1 MPKFSPLCFNL
12 PVNPSIQV
20 MRSLDSYNDVELK
33 KFQINKKHFSNIIY
47 PQNKK
52 INSPFIVRENW
63 EKFIQNKWYLKK
75 YKPSIYYYKI
85 SNPTRQIIG
94 FIGSLSTHDF
104 FNNNVTIHE
113 QTYSKRVQHMTNY
126 IKTVKIQAEP
136 VIVIHESPL
145 PVTLILNKIENKKCS
160 VDFEFENTK
169 HQLWRLNETQNE
181 ILNTWSQKQ
190 NYFHLADGHH
200 RSECMINLSKD
211 IKADL
216 PISTFL
222 VHQNQISLD
231 SFVWFSKNNID
242 NSIQLKLVDRLIELG
257 AIKFLN
263 KSESVIDFS
272 LIVKINNSFYGL
284 MIQESK
290 DETIPHYINNFILK
304 GFNEIQNTLEY
315 RPNLSHLKIS
325 KTTLSESLAFYMKP
339 ISKQSLFD
347 NAKNKIFLPA
357 KSTYISPKM
366 LTGMVVSS
374 LVNI

>member
-1 MPKFSPLCFNL
+1 MPKFSPLSFNL

-85 SNPTRQIIG
+85 SNPTKQIVG

-104 FNNNVTIHE
+104 FNNNVTMHE

-231 SFVWFSKNNID
+231 SFVWFSKNNMD

-304 GFNEIQNTLEY
+304 DFNKIQNTLEY

>member
-12 PVNPSIQV
+12 PENPSIQV
-20 MRSLDSYNDVELK
+20 MNSLDSYNDVELK

-52 INSPFIVRENW
+52 INNPFVVRKNW

-75 YKPSIYYYKI
+75 YKPNIYYYKI
-85 SNPTRQIIG
+85 SNPTKQIIG

-104 FNNNVTIHE
+104 LNNNVTMHE
-113 QTYSKRVQHMTNY
+113 QTYSRRVQHMTNY

-145 PVTLILNKIENKKCS
+145 PVALKLNKIENKKCS
-160 VDFEFENTK
+160 LDFEFEDTR

-181 ILNTWSQKQ
+181 ILDTWSQKQ

-222 VHQNQISLD
+222 VHQDQISLD

-263 KSESVIDFS
+263 KNESVINFS

-290 DETIPHYINNFILK
+290 EESIPHYINNFILK
-304 GFNEIQNTLEY
+304 DFNKIQKTLEY
-315 RPNLSHLKIS
+315 RPNLSHLKIL
-325 KTTLSESLAFYMKP
+325 KTTLSESLSFYMKP

>member
-1 MPKFSPLCFNL
+1 MPKFSPLNFNL

-20 MRSLDSYNDVELK
+20 MMSLDSNNDVEFK
-33 KFQINKKHFSNIIY
+33 KFKINKKHFSNIIY

-52 INSPFIVRENW
+52 INSPFIVRKNW

-75 YKPSIYYYKI
+75 NKPSIYFYKI
-85 SNPTRQIIG
+85 SNPSKQIIG
-94 FIGSLSTHDF
+94 FIGSLSIHDF
-104 FNNNVTIHE
+104 FKNNITMHE

-136 VIVIHESPL
+136 VMVIHESPL
-145 PVTLILNKIENKKCS
+145 PVSLKLNKIENKKCS
-160 VDFEFENTK
+160 LDFEFEETR
-169 HQLWRLNETQNE
+169 HQLWRLNETQNK
-181 ILNTWSQKQ
+181 ILENWSQKQ

-200 RSECMINLSKD
+200 RTQCMINLYLD
-211 IKADL
+211 IKADI

-222 VHQNQISLD
+222 VHQDQISLD

-242 NSIQLKLVDRLIELG
+242 ISIQFKLIDRLIELG

-263 KSESVIDFS
+263 TSKSVIDFS

-284 MIQESK
+284 MIQESEE
-290 DETIPHYINNFILK
+290 ETIPNYINNFILK
-304 GFNEIQNTLEY
+304 DFNEIQNTLEY
-315 RPNLSHLKIS
+315 RPNLSSSKNL
-325 KTTLSESLAFYMKP
+325 KTTLSESLTFYMKP
-339 ISKQSLFD
+339 ISKKSLFD

-357 KSTYISPKM
+357 KSTFFSPKM
-366 LTGMVVSS
+366 LSGMVVSS

>member
-85 SNPTRQIIG
+85 SNPTKQIVG

-104 FNNNVTIHE
+104 FNNNVTMHE
-113 QTYSKRVQHMTNY
+113 QTYYKRVQHMTNY

-200 RSECMINLSKD
+200 RTECMINLSKE
-211 IKADL
+211 IKADF
-216 PISTFL
+216 PVSAFL

-242 NSIQLKLVDRLIELG
+242 NSIQLQLVDRLLELG

-263 KSESVIDFS
+263 KSESVINFS

-284 MIQESK
+284 MIQESN
-290 DETIPHYINNFILK
+290 EENIPHYINNFILK
-304 GFNEIQNTLEY
+304 DFNKIQNTLEY

>member
-85 SNPTRQIIG
+85 SNPTKQIVG

-104 FNNNVTIHE
+104 FNNNVTMHE

-145 PVTLILNKIENKKCS
+145 PVTLKLNKIENKKCS
-160 VDFEFENTK
+160 VDFKFEDTR

-290 DETIPHYINNFILK
+290 KETIPNYINNFILK
-304 GFNEIQNTLEY
+304 DFNKIQKTLEY
-315 RPNLSHLKIS
+315 RPNLGSSKIL

-339 ISKQSLFD
+339 ISKQSLFN

>member
-52 INSPFIVRENW
+52 INNPFVVRKNW

-85 SNPTRQIIG
+85 SNPTKQIVG

-104 FNNNVTIHE
+104 FNNNVTMHE

-222 VHQNQISLD
+222 VHQDQISLD
-231 SFVWFSKNNID
+231 SFVWFSKNNMD

-315 RPNLSHLKIS
+315 RPNLSHLKIL

>member
-85 SNPTRQIIG
+85 SNPTKQIVG

-104 FNNNVTIHE
+104 FNNNVTMHE

-315 RPNLSHLKIS
+315 RPNLSHLKIL
-325 KTTLSESLAFYMKP
+325 KTTLSESLTFYMKP

>member
-85 SNPTRQIIG
+85 SNPTKQIVG

-104 FNNNVTIHE
+104 FNNNVTMHE

-231 SFVWFSKNNID
+231 SFVWFSKNNMD

-290 DETIPHYINNFILK
+290 KETIPNYINNFILK
-304 GFNEIQNTLEY
+304 DFNKIQKTLEY
-315 RPNLSHLKIS
+315 RPNLGSPKIL

>member
-12 PVNPSIQV
+12 PENPSIQV

-85 SNPTRQIIG
+85 SNPTKQIVG

-104 FNNNVTIHE
+104 FNNNVTMHE

-231 SFVWFSKNNID
+231 SFVWFSKNNMD

>member
-12 PVNPSIQV
+12 PENPSIQV
-20 MRSLDSYNDVELK
+20 MSSLDSYNDVELK

-52 INSPFIVRENW
+52 INNPFVVRKNW

-75 YKPSIYYYKI
+75 YKPNIYYYKI
-85 SNPTRQIIG
+85 SNPTKQIIG

-104 FNNNVTIHE
+104 LNNNVTMHE
-113 QTYSKRVQHMTNY
+113 QTYSRRVQHMTNY

-145 PVTLILNKIENKKCS
+145 PVALKLNKIENKKCS
-160 VDFEFENTK
+160 VDFEFEDTR

-181 ILNTWSQKQ
+181 ILDTWSQKQ

-222 VHQNQISLD
+222 VHQDQISLD

-263 KSESVIDFS
+263 KNESVINFS

-290 DETIPHYINNFILK
+290 EESIPHYINNFILK
-304 GFNEIQNTLEY
+304 DFNKIQKTLEY
-315 RPNLSHLKIS
+315 RPNLSHLKIL
-325 KTTLSESLAFYMKP
+325 KTTLSESLSFYMKP

>member
-85 SNPTRQIIG
+85 SNPTKQIVG

-104 FNNNVTIHE
+104 FNNNVTMHE

-145 PVTLILNKIENKKCS
+145 PVALKLNKIENKKCS
-160 VDFEFENTK
+160 VDFEFEDTR

-315 RPNLSHLKIS
+315 RPNLSHLKIL

>member
-12 PVNPSIQV
+12 PENPSIQV

-52 INSPFIVRENW
+52 INNPFVVRKNW

-75 YKPSIYYYKI
+75 YKPNIYYYKI
-85 SNPTRQIIG
+85 SNPTKQIIG

-104 FNNNVTIHE
+104 FNNNVTMHE

-145 PVTLILNKIENKKCS
+145 PVALKLNKIENKKCS
-160 VDFEFENTK
+160 VDFEFEDTR

-216 PISTFL
+216 PISSFL

-242 NSIQLKLVDRLIELG
+242 NSIQLKLVDRLIKLG

-290 DETIPHYINNFILK
+290 DETIPHYINNYILK

-315 RPNLSHLKIS
+315 RPNLSHLKIL

>member
-85 SNPTRQIIG
+85 SNPTKQIVG

-104 FNNNVTIHE
+104 FNNNVTMHE

-160 VDFEFENTK
+160 VDFEFEDTR

-231 SFVWFSKNNID
+231 SFVWFSKNNMD

-290 DETIPHYINNFILK
+290 KETIPNYINNFILK
-304 GFNEIQNTLEY
+304 DFNKIQKTLEY
-315 RPNLSHLKIS
+315 RPNLGSPKIL

-339 ISKQSLFD
+339 ISKQSLFN

>member
-85 SNPTRQIIG
+85 SNPTKQIVG

-104 FNNNVTIHE
+104 FNNNVTMHE

>member
-1 MPKFSPLCFNL
+1 MPKFSPLSFNL

-75 YKPSIYYYKI
+75 YKPNIYYYKI
-85 SNPTRQIIG
+85 SNPTKQIIG

-104 FNNNVTIHE
+104 FNNNVTMHE

-231 SFVWFSKNNID
+231 SFVWFSKNNMD

>member
-85 SNPTRQIIG
+85 SNPTKQIVG

-104 FNNNVTIHE
+104 FNNNVTMHE

-231 SFVWFSKNNID
+231 SFVWFSKNNMD

-315 RPNLSHLKIS
+315 RPNLNHLKIL

>member
-85 SNPTRQIIG
+85 SNPTKQIVG

-104 FNNNVTIHE
+104 FNNNVTMHE

-315 RPNLSHLKIS
+315 RPNLSHLKIL

>member
-52 INSPFIVRENW
+52 INNPFIVRENW
-63 EKFIQNKWYLKK
+63 KKFIQNKWYLKK

-85 SNPTRQIIG
+85 SNPTKQIVG

-104 FNNNVTIHE
+104 FNNNVTMHE

-231 SFVWFSKNNID
+231 SFVWFSKNNMD

>member
-85 SNPTRQIIG
+85 SNPTKQIVG

-104 FNNNVTIHE
+104 FNNNVTMHE

-200 RSECMINLSKD
+200 RTECMINLSKE
-211 IKADL
+211 IKADF
-216 PISTFL
+216 PVSTFL

-231 SFVWFSKNNID
+231 SFVWFSKNNMD

-315 RPNLSHLKIS
+315 RPNLSHLKIL

>member
-75 YKPSIYYYKI
+75 YKPNIYYYKI
-85 SNPTRQIIG
+85 SNPTKQIVG

-104 FNNNVTIHE
+104 FNNNVTMHE

-231 SFVWFSKNNID
+231 SFVWFSKNNMD

-315 RPNLSHLKIS
+315 RPNLSHLKIL

>member
-85 SNPTRQIIG
+85 SNPTKQIVG

-104 FNNNVTIHE
+104 FNNNVTMHE

-304 GFNEIQNTLEY
+304 DFNKIQNTLEY

-339 ISKQSLFD
+339 ISKQLLFD

>member
-85 SNPTRQIIG
+85 SNPTKQIIG

-104 FNNNVTIHE
+104 FNNNVTMHE

-231 SFVWFSKNNID
+231 SFVWFSKNNMD

>member
-85 SNPTRQIIG
+85 SNPTKQIVG

-104 FNNNVTIHE
+104 FNNNVTMHE

-136 VIVIHESPL
+136 VIVIHGSPL

-231 SFVWFSKNNID
+231 SFVWFSKNNMD

-315 RPNLSHLKIS
+315 RPNLSHLKIL

>member
-85 SNPTRQIIG
+85 SNPTKQIVG

-104 FNNNVTIHE
+104 FNNNVTMHE

-145 PVTLILNKIENKKCS
+145 PVALKLNKIENKKCS
-160 VDFEFENTK
+160 VDFEFEDTR
-169 HQLWRLNETQNE
+169 HQLWRLNETQIE

-200 RSECMINLSKD
+200 RSECMINLSND

-242 NSIQLKLVDRLIELG
+242 ISIQLKLVDRIIELG
-257 AIKFLN
+257 AIEFLN
-263 KSESVIDFS
+263 KSESVIDYS

-290 DETIPHYINNFILK
+290 EETIPHYINNFILK

-325 KTTLSESLAFYMKP
+325 KTMLSESLAFYMKP

>member
-75 YKPSIYYYKI
+75 YIPSIYYYKI
-85 SNPTRQIIG
+85 SNPTKQIVG

-104 FNNNVTIHE
+104 FNNNVTMHE

-231 SFVWFSKNNID
+231 SFVWFSKNNMD

-272 LIVKINNSFYGL
+272 LK
-284 MIQESK
+284 
-290 DETIPHYINNFILK
+290 
-304 GFNEIQNTLEY
+304 
-315 RPNLSHLKIS
+315 
-325 KTTLSESLAFYMKP
+325 
-339 ISKQSLFD
+339 
-347 NAKNKIFLPA
+347 
-357 KSTYISPKM
+357 
-366 LTGMVVSS
+366 VV
-374 LVNI
+374 

>member
-12 PVNPSIQV
+12 PENPSIQV

-85 SNPTRQIIG
+85 SNPTKQIVG

-104 FNNNVTIHE
+104 FNNNVTMHE

-231 SFVWFSKNNID
+231 SFVWFSKNNMD

-315 RPNLSHLKIS
+315 RPNLSHLKIL

>member
-33 KFQINKKHFSNIIY
+33 KFKINKKHFSNIIY
-47 PQNKK
+47 RQNKE
-52 INSPFIVRENW
+52 INKSFIVRKNW
-63 EKFIQNKWYLKK
+63 EKFIENNWYLKK
-75 YKPSIYYYKI
+75 NKPSIYFYKI
-85 SNPTRQIIG
+85 SKPTKQIIG

-104 FNNNVTIHE
+104 FNNNITMHE

-136 VIVIHESPL
+136 VMVIHESPL
-145 PVTLILNKIENKKCS
+145 PVTLKLNEIENKKCS
-160 VDFEFENTK
+160 VDFEFEETR
-169 HQLWRLNETQNE
+169 HQLWRLNETQNK
-181 ILNTWSQKQ
+181 ILETWSQKQ

-200 RSECMINLSKD
+200 RTECMINLSKE
-211 IKADL
+211 IKADF
-216 PISTFL
+216 PVSTFL
-222 VHQNQISLD
+222 VHQNQISLN

-242 NSIQLKLVDRLIELG
+242 ISIQLKLVDKLIELG
-257 AIKFLN
+257 AIKFSN
-263 KSESVIDFS
+263 TNESVIDFS

-290 DETIPHYINNFILK
+290 KETIPNYINNFILK
-304 GFNEIQNTLEY
+304 DFNKIQKTLEY
-315 RPNLSHLKIS
+315 RPNLGSPKIL

-339 ISKQSLFD
+339 ISKQSLFN

>member
-85 SNPTRQIIG
+85 SNPTKQIVG

-104 FNNNVTIHE
+104 FNNNVTMHE

-145 PVTLILNKIENKKCS
+145 PVTLKLNKIENKKCS
-160 VDFEFENTK
+160 VDFEFEDTR

-263 KSESVIDFS
+263 KSESVIDYS

-284 MIQESK
+284 MIQESN
-290 DETIPHYINNFILK
+290 EENIPHYINNFILK
-304 GFNEIQNTLEY
+304 DFNEIQNTLEY

-339 ISKQSLFD
+339 ISKQSLFN

>member
-85 SNPTRQIIG
+85 SNPTKQIVG

-104 FNNNVTIHE
+104 FNNNVTMHE

-136 VIVIHESPL
+136 VMVIHESPL
-145 PVTLILNKIENKKCS
+145 PVTLKLNKIENKKCS
-160 VDFEFENTK
+160 VDFEFEDTR

-263 KSESVIDFS
+263 KSESVVDFS

>member
-33 KFQINKKHFSNIIY
+33 KFKINKKHFSNVIY
-47 PQNKK
+47 PQNKNT
-52 INSPFIVRENW
+52 NSLFVVRENW

-75 YKPSIYYYKI
+75 RKPSIYFYKI
-85 SNPTRQIIG
+85 SNPTKQIIG

-104 FNNNVTIHE
+104 FKNNITMHE
-113 QTYSKRVQHMTNY
+113 KTYFKRVQHMTNY

-160 VDFEFENTK
+160 VDFKFEDTR
-169 HQLWRLNETQNE
+169 HQFWRLNETQNE

-200 RSECMINLSKD
+200 RTECMINLSKE
-211 IKADL
+211 IKADF
-216 PISTFL
+216 PVSTFL
-222 VHQNQISLD
+222 VHQNQISLN

-242 NSIQLKLVDRLIELG
+242 ISIQLKLVDKLIELG
-257 AIKFLN
+257 AIKFSN
-263 KSESVIDFS
+263 TNESVIDFS

-290 DETIPHYINNFILK
+290 KETIPNYINNFILK
-304 GFNEIQNTLEY
+304 DFNKIRNTLEY
-315 RPNLSHLKIS
+315 RPNLIHLKIL

-339 ISKQSLFD
+339 ISRQSLFE

>member
-85 SNPTRQIIG
+85 SNPTKQIVG

-104 FNNNVTIHE
+104 FNNNVTMHE

-231 SFVWFSKNNID
+231 SFVWFSKNNMD

-315 RPNLSHLKIS
+315 RPNLSHLKIL
-325 KTTLSESLAFYMKP
+325 KTTLSESLTFYMKP

>member
-85 SNPTRQIIG
+85 SNPTKQIVG

-104 FNNNVTIHE
+104 FNNNVTMHE

-231 SFVWFSKNNID
+231 SFVWFSKNNMD

>member
-85 SNPTRQIIG
+85 SNPTKQIVG

-104 FNNNVTIHE
+104 FNNNVTMHE

-231 SFVWFSKNNID
+231 SFVWFSKNNMD

-315 RPNLSHLKIS
+315 RPNLSHLKIL

>member
-85 SNPTRQIIG
+85 SNPTKQIVG

-104 FNNNVTIHE
+104 FNNNVTMHE

-200 RSECMINLSKD
+200 RSECMINLSND

-231 SFVWFSKNNID
+231 SFVWFSINNID

-263 KSESVIDFS
+263 KSESVIDYS

-284 MIQESK
+284 MIQESN
-290 DETIPHYINNFILK
+290 EENIPHYINNFILK
-304 GFNEIQNTLEY
+304 DFNKIQNTLEY

>member
-85 SNPTRQIIG
+85 SNPTKQIVG

-104 FNNNVTIHE
+104 FNNNVTMHE

-231 SFVWFSKNNID
+231 SFVWFSKNNMD

-263 KSESVIDFS
+263 KNESVVDFS

-315 RPNLSHLKIS
+315 RPNLSHLKIL

>member
-85 SNPTRQIIG
+85 SNPTKQIVG

-104 FNNNVTIHE
+104 FNNNVTMHE
-113 QTYSKRVQHMTNY
+113 QTYSKKVQHMTNY

-231 SFVWFSKNNID
+231 SFVWFSKNNMD

-325 KTTLSESLAFYMKP
+325 KTMLSESLAFYMKP

>member
-1 MPKFSPLCFNL
+1 MPKFSPLPFNL

-85 SNPTRQIIG
+85 SNPTKQIVG

-104 FNNNVTIHE
+104 FNNNVTMHE